1 MRGKIKE
8 KQKTKDSQN
17 NHLENTRN
25 KKSVLNQLSRIV
37 RRATKQSK
45 NKIIISQ
52 QIRYIIL

>member
-37 RRATKQSK
+37 RRATKRRN